1 MAPGPVET
9 VQIMGVETLLKMLP
23 DAYKWYAHDFELA
36 SNSFKHF
43 EFVSPLRTV
52 LLFLWL
58 YIFMPS
64 DLSSILLKYL
74 ESTCLL

>member
-9 VQIMGVETLLKMLP
+9 VLIMGVEILLKMLP
-23 DAYKWYAHDFELA
+23 DAYKWWAHDFEFI

-52 LLFLWL
+52 LLLLSL

-64 DLSSILLKYL
+64 VFPPYF
-74 ESTCLL
+74 